1 MRYWIVIA
9 AVLLVS
15 IVPIHAQEADCTHI
29 DVLDAIANTN
39 FVDAYNTV
47 VRDFTSMRSVAEVDA
62 GIENATTVYHI
73 WWDEIMPEIE
83 HCRGDVVDIVR
94 AGSRAVDE
102 LLITTLYT
110 RTMTV
115 TLLENN
121 GVATPFFEEIA
132 ERTSEHAD
140 NVVEYYGIIIEFI
153 EETLPA
159 AES

>member
-9 AVLLVS
+9 VVVLVS
-15 IVPIHAQEADCTHI
+15 IVPLRAQETDCTPT
-29 DVLDAIANTN
+29 DVLDAIAGTD
-39 FVDAYNTV
+39 FIDSYNAV
-47 VRDFTSMRSVAEVDA
+47 VREFTRMRSVAEVDT
-62 GIENATTVYHI
+62 GIENASAVYQI

-115 TLLENN
+115 TLLEHN
-121 GVATPFFEEIA
+121 GVTTPFFEAIA

-153 EETLPA
+153 EETLPT